1 MDPMDELNRRR
12 EDRDKVRAERRKN
25 RTLMGIC
32 LILSLL
38 VLLSLGFLGIAR
50 GILRR
55 KTAPPPATAASNP
68 ADTEAATTAPP
79 PTEPDRVIHFVAGGD
94 INVTDKTVA
103 TEDFTD
109 YFTDILPVLS
119 SGDLTS
125 VNLEGVIAGEPYGS
139 VRHSAPPQLL
149 TALQAAGVDL
159 VQTANSMSIAGG
171 INGLQSTLNAVRN
184 AKMEPLGTYAN
195 RAEFRDSSGYV
206 LREVN
211 GLKIALVA
219 FTKGMDGMGL
229 PEGSED
235 CVNLL
240 YRDYDSTYQKVD
252 EKGIKAVLDSV
263 AQQNPDITIALL
275 HWGSEYNNK
284 VSKTQDKITNLL
296 LSNGVDAILGTHSH
310 YVQTVQFDP
319 QKGTLVAYS
328 LGDLVGD
335 AEMAG
340 TNYSVLLDLEI
351 TKSGA
356 TGKTTITGFDYTPVF
371 LDTKNGLRILRIREA
386 MTAYENR
393 ALGRVD
399 EATYNAMAEVL
410 KKIDSRMGKTPEE
423 AK

>member
-50 GILRR
+50 GILRK